1 MEWQV
6 ACLNKNGKSF
16 LNSKGSLRMTRAAT
30 SRSKWESEIDKSKE
44 QKEKL
49 FKSPQRKRFIF
60 FPSNHRAICNLS
72 TFVRILFF
80 NIIRNKST
88 FLSFHILLT
97 LLFTLDTSASTLK
110 HTQAPQPLSHLRC
123 NLGSLATSKRF
134 SASASVPPQPLSLAL
149 PAPTSSHYPL
159 QFSIPRPPQTPSPL
173 HLHSSI
179 SFDTPLQLC
188 KRGMQHL
195 VWSHWLYSRISL
207 WGCR

>member
-60 FPSNHRAICNLS
+60 FPSKHRAICNLS

-123 NLGSLATSKRF
+123 NLGSLATSKTFLCIRF
-134 SASASVPPQPLSLAL
+134 CSSSTSLLGPTGADILPSPSSILNPPPTTNSFSLAL
-149 PAPTSSHYPL
+149 A
-159 QFSIPRPPQTPSPL
+159 F
-173 HLHSSI
+173 
-179 SFDTPLQLC
+179 FNF
-188 KRGMQHL
+188 
-195 VWSHWLYSRISL
+195 V
-207 WGCR
+207 